1 MRRYFNPPTVDAIKA
16 AGGVTLNAHS
26 EATHEAL
33 VAMVTPGDSLVV
45 VFFDARVIAGDVTA
59 KADFEAFRRRE
70 RAGLATLLGHY
81 SVPRDSEGWAPLAPD
96 ELEDCVR

>member
-26 EATHEAL
+26 QATHEAL
-33 VAMVTPGDSLVV
+33 LSMLTPGDSLAV

-59 KADFEAFRRRE
+59 KADFDAFRRRE
-70 RAGLATLLGHY
+70 SSGLATMLGYY

-96 ELEDCVR
+96 EMEASTR